1 MGSHFI
7 FYGIRKQVAGFLT
20 AGGLATSIHWVAMG
34 FLVELGAQPV
44 IATATGSI
52 AGAIANYGLQ
62 RRLAFRKA
70 GPHGQTL
77 WRYLASCGLAWFAN
91 LTLFS
96 LLSHGMALPVVP
108 AQVITT
114 TLVAALNFVVYQR
127 LVFHE
132 HTS

>member
-1 MGSHFI
+1 MGSYSV
-7 FYGIRKQVAGFLT
+7 FYGIREQVAGFLT
-20 AGGLATSIHWVAMG
+20 AGGLATAIHWMGVAT
-34 FLVELGAQPV
+34 LVELGVQSV
-44 IATATGSI
+44 TATATGSL
-52 AGAIANYGLQ
+52 AGALANYGLQ
-62 RRLAFRKA
+62 RRLAFPKA

-77 WRYLASCGLAWFAN
+77 WRYLASCGLGWLAN

-96 LLSHGMALPVVP
+96 LLSHGMALSLAP